1 MADAY
6 TTAFFATS
14 ALWAAS
20 NNGATATKLIAA
32 GVYRE
37 GEKNVYWNIIAA

>member
-6 TTAFFATS
+6 TTTLYATS
-14 ALWAAS
+14 ALWIAA
-20 NNGATATKLIAA
+20 NNAATATKLVAA